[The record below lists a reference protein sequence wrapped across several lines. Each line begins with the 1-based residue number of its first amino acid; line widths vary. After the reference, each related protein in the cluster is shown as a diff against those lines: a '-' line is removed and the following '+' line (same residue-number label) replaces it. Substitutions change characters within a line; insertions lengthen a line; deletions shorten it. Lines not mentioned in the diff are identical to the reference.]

1 MKTIEEIY
9 AQMLARFQAETGVE
23 TTGSSDLAVRF
34 YAVAA
39 QIYGLYVQGEW
50 ITRQCF
56 PQSAQGEYLDLHA
69 QLRGI
74 ERRGASTAQ
83 GVIRFLSDGPAPAA
97 LTIPAGTVCMTA
109 GLVRF
114 ETTEEGLLEEGS
126 STVDVPARALEP
138 GESGNAAAGSILTM
152 AVAPVGISG
161 CVNPEAFSGG
171 ADAEEDEVLRQR
183 VLETYRRMPNG
194 ANAAFYQ
201 QEALSFPQVAAAAV
215 IPRSRG
221 VGTVDV
227 VVSTAQGTP
236 GEDLLETLRAHFAQ
250 RREIAVE
257 VEVRGPELETVDVS
271 VAVAPAEGYTLQA
284 AQEAARNAIRA
295 WFDGT
300 RLGQSVLRAKL
311 TELAFSPQAVGNC
324 TVLSPAADVM
334 ARADTLPQLGNL
346 SITEMEGDA

>member
-1 MKTIEEIY
+1 MKSIEEIY
-9 AQMLARFQAETGVE
+9 GQMLARFQAETGME
-23 TTGSSDLAVRF
+23 TAGSSDLAVRF

-50 ITRQCF
+50 MSRQCF

-74 ERRGASTAQ
+74 RRRDASTAQ
-83 GVIRFLSDGPAPAA
+83 GVIRFLSDGPAAAA
-97 LTIPAGTVCMTA
+97 LTIPEGTVCMTA

-114 ETTEEGLLEEGS
+114 ETTEAAVLEQGS
-126 STVDVPARALEP
+126 SAADVPARALEP
-138 GESGNAAAGSILTM
+138 GRSGNVAAGSILTM

-161 CVNPEAFSGG
+161 CVNPEGFSGG
-171 ADAEEDEVLRQR
+171 ADPEGDEALRER

-201 QEALSFPQVAAAAV
+201 QEALSFPQVAAAVV

-221 VGTVDV
+221 IGTVDV
-227 VVSTAQGTP
+227 VISTAQGEP
-236 GEDLLETLRAHFAQ
+236 EEELLKEVQEHFTQ
-250 RREIAVE
+250 RREIAVD
-257 VEVRGPELETVDVS
+257 VQVRRPQLQTVDVA

-284 AQEAARNAIRA
+284 AQNAARSEINA

-300 RLGQSVLRAKL
+300 RLGQNVLRAAL
-311 TELAFSPQAVGNC
+311 TELAFAPAAVGNC
-324 TVLSPAADVM
+324 AVLSPAADVM
-334 ARADTLPQLGNL
+334 VPSDSLPQLGSL
-346 SITEMEGDA
+346 SVTEMEEGI